1 MKPLNINNWAL
12 LFNGQS
18 VMYQLSYAESCPHYF
33 LHTLSSYPDLAHARG
48 DP

>member
-18 VMYQLSYAESCPHYF
+18 VMYQLLYLDSCPHYF
-33 LHTLSSYPDLAHARG
+33 LHALSNYPDLAHARG